1 MYLFSLDVKNE
12 GKIFYILRFNDTQN
26 QVSVHEDNCKTWLR
40 ASGPLRIRMTNDYLF
55 RALLQ
60 RNNYVL
66 KGLVCAFLH
75 LPYERVKTAAIA
87 NPVILGETVD
97 EKTFFLDV
105 FVTLNDYDRIN
116 LELQVLNEHNWPVR
130 SLSYLCRSFDNLNSG
145 EDYNDVR
152 PAVQVGIL
160 DFTLFPDHPE
170 FYSTYQFLNIKN
182 HTIYSDKIQ
191 LSVLNLTRKDLAVEE
206 DKKYHL
212 DLWASF
218 FKADTWEELKMIA
231 KQDEFIDEA
240 CATVYQLSQ
249 EEKIRL
255 QCEAREDYYRRQRT
269 IQNDMD
275 RKLRTIENQNTTI
288 ESQNTKIEN
297 QNATI
302 ESQNVKIENQ
312 NATIE
317 SQNVMIEKQNATIE
331 NQNVMIEKPN
341 AVIKDQNKR
350 IKWLEE
356 KILSLQEEAD
366 SLKKLLSEHIM

>member
-191 LSVLNLTRKDLAVEE
+191 LSVLDLTHIHLATKE
-206 DKKYHL
+206 DKLYQI
-212 DLWASF
+212 DYWASL
-218 FKADTWEELKMIA
+218 FKAITWEEIKMLA
-231 KQDEFIDEA
+231 SKNEFIKEA
-240 CATVYQLSQ
+240 SETLYKLS
-249 EEKIRL
+249 KKDNIRL
-255 QCEAREDYYRRQRT
+255 QCEARDDYYRR
-269 IQNDMD
+269 
-275 RKLRTIENQNTTI
+275 LRSTQLAMEEDKDTIERQEAEI
-288 ESQNTKIEN
+288 ERQSSEIERQAAIIQQKDSAYN
-297 QNATI
+297 DLLAW
-302 ESQNVKIENQ
+302 
-312 NATIE
+312 A
-317 SQNVMIEKQNATIE
+317 KQHGY
-331 NQNVMIEKPN
+331 QPK
-341 AVIKDQNKR
+341 
-350 IKWLEE
+350 
-356 KILSLQEEAD
+356 
-366 SLKKLLSEHIM
+366 